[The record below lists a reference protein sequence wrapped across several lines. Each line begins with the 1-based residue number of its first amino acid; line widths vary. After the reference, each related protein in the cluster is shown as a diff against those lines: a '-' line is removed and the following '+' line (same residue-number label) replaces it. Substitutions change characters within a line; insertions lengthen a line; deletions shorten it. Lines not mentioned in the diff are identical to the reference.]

1 MPKKRPADER
11 SGGRASKLPSRRRRK
26 HLYLVV
32 DDWERGY
39 SIRKLDLSSD
49 SDSDEVNNR
58 PTTEHRLPPAVFRLE
73 VPRAHSGLF
82 AAFGTMI
89 VATQLTPRGTIPMF
103 DVRTLALTFGP
114 RQESQPNPCCTD
126 FVQVGGN
133 LYFIDDSCFMSIVL
147 DPPPPPLPNYAHRH
161 IEIDWTWQG
170 LPVPPFDEC
179 PVSHAVH
186 PDGRTIFFSTQS
198 QTQKHTEVA
207 TFSFDTVCSQ
217 WTSHGTWRLPFKGC
231 GYFDCKLNAWV
242 GLSGQPDT
250 LGHLC
255 TCEVV
260 SIDAGHPPPNWKL
273 SKEKLFCEDPGEKHI
288 GATLV
293 YMGGSSKFC
302 LVQCI
307 ATDDRE
313 RGVWEE
319 VLPERLCYLL
329 RITTFSL
336 KYDRNGDLRTVHHK
350 VRSYRL
356 PKIATE
362 YCDHLEKPVAFW
374 M

>member
-11 SGGRASKLPSRRRRK
+11 AGGRASKIPSRRRK

-49 SDSDEVNNR
+49 SDSDDVDEANGPDGR
-58 PTTEHRLPPAVFRLE
+58 TGTELRLPPAVFRLE
-73 VPRAHSGLF
+73 APRARSGLF
-82 AAFGTMI
+82 AAFGTKI

-103 DVRTLALTFGP
+103 DVRTRAFTFGP
-114 RQESQPNPCCTD
+114 RQEGQPNPCCTD
-126 FVQVGGN
+126 FVQVGDN
-133 LYFIDDSCFMSIVL
+133 LYFIDDSCFMML
-147 DPPPPPLPNYAHRH
+147 DPPPPPPKFAHPY
-161 IEIDWTWQG
+161 IQIDWTWRG
-170 LPVPPFDEC
+170 LPVPPFDDC
-179 PVSHAVH
+179 PVSYAVH
-186 PDGRTIFFSTQS
+186 PDGRTIFFSTQG
-198 QTQKHTEVA
+198 QTKKHTEVA
-207 TFSFDTVCSQ
+207 TFTFDTVCSQ
-217 WTSHGTWRLPFKGC
+217 WTRHGAWRLPFRGR
-231 GYFDCKLNAWV
+231 GYFDCELNAWV
-242 GLSGQPDT
+242 GLSGQPDN

-260 SIDAGHPPPNWKL
+260 SADANTTDGHPPPTCKL
-273 SKEKLFCEDPGEKHI
+273 SKEKLFCVDPAEKHI

-293 YMGGSSKFC
+293 YIGGRSKFC

-307 ATDDRE
+307 ATDDRKG
-313 RGVWEE
+313 GVWEE
-319 VLPERLCYLL
+319 VLPECLCYLY
-329 RITTFSL
+329 RVTTFSL
-336 KYDRNGDLRTVHHK
+336 NAVHHRL
-350 VRSYRL
+350 RSYRL